1 MKKIR
6 VILFFLV
13 GMCFFGADVFA
24 QTPAVKP
31 SPENWLKKKGS
42 ELVSILSE
50 EETKTR
56 YVKLRRIAREV
67 FNQQEMTR
75 LSMGRYWRDLSADQ
89 QAALQYLFFDYFVVT
104 YGTASLGVEKVDIK
118 ITEKQPSGRD
128 ILLKTQINVDFNGL
142 VPETAAAKTAQK
154 KQTAGKNDES
164 YFEILFALRE
174 TPAGY
179 YIRDAKVEGQSVL
192 MFLRSQMEKELQTAG
207 YDPEVFLEAMRKK
220 INLRYRAAEDMAKA
234 RAEKKQSA
242 QPSAG
247 GRKQ

>member
-1 MKKIR
+1 MKKIQT
-6 VILFFLV
+6 VLFLLV
-13 GMCFFGADVFA
+13 GVCFFCADAYA
-24 QTPAVKP
+24 QTPAVKL

-56 YVKLRRIAREV
+56 YVKLRRIAKEV
-67 FNQQEMTR
+67 FNQQEMAR

-104 YGTASLGVEKVDIK
+104 YGTTSLGVEKVDIK

-128 ILLKTQINVDFNGL
+128 ILLKTQVDVDFNGII
-142 VPETAAAKTAQK
+142 PKEAAAKAAQEK
-154 KQTAGKNDES
+154 RAAGKNDET

-174 TPAGY
+174 IPSGY

-192 MFLRSQMEKELQTAG
+192 MFLRSQMEKELQAAG

-234 RAEKKQSA
+234 RTEKKQSA
-242 QPSAG
+242 QSSDG
-247 GRKQ
+247 GQKR